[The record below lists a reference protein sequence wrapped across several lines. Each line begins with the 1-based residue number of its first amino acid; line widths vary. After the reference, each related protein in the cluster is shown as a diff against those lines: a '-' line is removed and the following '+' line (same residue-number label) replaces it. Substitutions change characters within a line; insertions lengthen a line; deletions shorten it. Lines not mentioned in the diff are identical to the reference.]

1 MASSTQ
7 IRLFKYF
14 FAGLIWLGLVSFMHG
29 ALPERII
36 SELKLAR
43 ENLRISEATAERI
56 AVELE
61 ELKASGQAS
70 PEIISDYEFYLT
82 RVQAM
87 VEENCQIVRRMEAAY
102 AGHLSRRK
110 STEQDSSKE
119 LEDML
124 NSKIPE
130 EQTVDKVAVLDQEFN
145 NSLAEFDDML
155 LKEFDDIRARS
166 AEKMRDLAEEAAEAS
181 ERLREQGV
189 DLDGSES
196 ETPSDSGEDTED
208 GEESKAGT
216 EKEGTDKEKGS
227 DFEEGSV
234 DREGT
239 SRHEPG
245 EGDQDSSRE
254 QKRPYDKGDDDI
266 VARQLREAAENET
279 DPELKEKLWK
289 EYEAYKKNSR

>member
-14 FAGLIWLGLVSFMHG
+14 FAGLIWLGLISFMHG

-36 SELKLAR
+36 SELKQAR

-70 PEIISDYEFYLT
+70 QEIISDYEFYLT

-110 STEQDSSKE
+110 STGQDTSKE

-130 EQTVDKVAVLDQEFN
+130 EQTVDEVAALDQEFN
-145 NSLAEFDDML
+145 NSLADFDEML

-196 ETPSDSGEDTED
+196 ERPSDSEEGTED
-208 GEESKAGT
+208 GEPTDDT
-216 EKEGTDKEKGS
+216 EKEGTDKEKDS

-239 SRHEPG
+239 SRDEPG
-245 EGDQDSSRE
+245 EGDRDSSRE
-254 QKRPYDKGDDDI
+254 QKRPYDKDDDI

>member
-14 FAGLIWLGLVSFMHG
+14 FAGLIWLGLISFMHG

-36 SELKLAR
+36 SELKQAR

-70 PEIISDYEFYLT
+70 QEIISDYEFYLT

-110 STEQDSSKE
+110 STGQDTSKE

-130 EQTVDKVAVLDQEFN
+130 EQTVDEVAALDQEFN
-145 NSLAEFDDML
+145 NSLADFDEML

-166 AEKMRDLAEEAAEAS
+166 AEKMCDLAEEAAEAS

-196 ETPSDSGEDTED
+196 ERPSDSEEGTED
-208 GEESKAGT
+208 GEPTDDT

-239 SRHEPG
+239 SRDEPG
-245 EGDQDSSRE
+245 EGDRDSSRE
-254 QKRPYDKGDDDI
+254 QKRPYDKDDDI

>member
-14 FAGLIWLGLVSFMHG
+14 FAGLIWLGLISFMHG

-36 SELKLAR
+36 SELKQAR

-56 AVELE
+56 AMELE

-70 PEIISDYEFYLT
+70 QEIISDYECYLT

-87 VEENCQIVRRMEAAY
+87 VEENRQIIRRMEAAY

-110 STEQDSSKE
+110 STGEDTSKE
-119 LEDML
+119 LEVML

-130 EQTVDKVAVLDQEFN
+130 EQTVDEVAALDQEFN
-145 NSLAEFDDML
+145 NSLADFDEML

-196 ETPSDSGEDTED
+196 ERPSDSEEGTED
-208 GEESKAGT
+208 GEPTDDT
-216 EKEGTDKEKGS
+216 EKEGTDKEKDS

-239 SRHEPG
+239 SRDEPG
-245 EGDQDSSRE
+245 EGDRDSSRE
-254 QKRPYDKGDDDI
+254 QKRPYDKDDDI

>member
-1 MASSTQ
+1 MNASTS

-14 FAGLIWLGLVSFMHG
+14 FAGLIWLGLISFMHG

-36 SELKLAR
+36 SELKQAR

-56 AVELE
+56 ASELE
-61 ELKASGQAS
+61 GLKTSGQAS
-70 PEIISDYEFYLT
+70 QEIISDYEFYLT

-87 VEENCQIVRRMEAAY
+87 VEENRQIIRRMEAAY

-110 STEQDSSKE
+110 STGQDTSKE
-119 LEDML
+119 LENML

-130 EQTVDKVAVLDQEFN
+130 EQTVDEVAALDREFN

-196 ETPSDSGEDTED
+196 EASSGSGEGEED
-208 GEESKAGT
+208 WESKAGT
-216 EKEGTDKEKGS
+216 EKERPDKEKGS

-239 SRHEPG
+239 SHDEPG
-245 EGDQDSSRE
+245 EGDQNSSRE
-254 QKRPYDKGDDDI
+254 QKRPYDKEDDDI

-279 DPELKEKLWK
+279 NPELKEKLWK
-289 EYEAYKKNSR
+289 EYEAYKKDAR

>member
-1 MASSTQ
+1 MKSSTP
-7 IRLFKYF
+7 IRLFKYL
-14 FAGLIWLGLVSFMHG
+14 FAVLIWLCLISFMHG
-29 ALPERII
+29 ALPQRII
-36 SELKLAR
+36 SELEKAR

-56 AVELE
+56 AAELE

-70 PEIISDYEFYLT
+70 PEIINDYEFYLT

-87 VEENCQIVRRMEAAY
+87 VEENRRIIRGMEAAY
-102 AGHLSRRK
+102 AGHLSGKK
-110 STEQDSSKE
+110 STVQDTSKE
-119 LEDML
+119 LEGML

-130 EQTVDKVAVLDQEFN
+130 EQTVDEIAALDREFN
-145 NSLAEFDDML
+145 DSLADFDEML
-155 LKEFDDIRARS
+155 LKEFDGIRARS
-166 AEKMRDLAEEAAEAS
+166 AEKMRDLTEEAAEAA

-189 DLDGSES
+189 DLNGSES
-196 ETPSDSGEDTED
+196 ETPSDAEEGAED
-208 GEESKAGT
+208 GEPTADM

-239 SRHEPG
+239 SRDEPG
-245 EGDQDSSRE
+245 EGDPDSSRE